1 MIFNSEKSE
10 SFWIILRGIG
20 EFLEFLINS
29 VDFFIS
35 NLPKIIFY
43 VLFFGCIVWP
53 IIKVVVLGL

>member
-10 SFWIILRGIG
+10 SFWIILRDIG
-20 EFLEFLINS
+20 GFLEFLINS

>member
-10 SFWIILRGIG
+10 SFWIILRDIG

>member
-1 MIFNSEKSE
+1 MLLNSKKSV
-10 SFWIILRGIG
+10 SFWASLRDIG

-29 VDFFIS
+29 VEFFIS

>member
-1 MIFNSEKSE
+1 MIFNSKKSE
-10 SFWIILRGIG
+10 FFWIILCDIG
-20 EFLEFLINS
+20 ESLESFINS

>member
-1 MIFNSEKSE
+1 MLLNSKKSV
-10 SFWIILRGIG
+10 SFWAFLRDIG
-20 EFLEFLINS
+20 EFLEFLIYS

-35 NLPKIIFY
+35 NLLKIIFY